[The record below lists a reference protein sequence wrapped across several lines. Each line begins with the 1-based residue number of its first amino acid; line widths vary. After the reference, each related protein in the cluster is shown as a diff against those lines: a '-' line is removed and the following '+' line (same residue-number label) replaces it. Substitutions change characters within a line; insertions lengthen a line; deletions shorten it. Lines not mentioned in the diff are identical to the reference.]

1 MTRYTFIHPT
11 KCGGTSV
18 SKYFNIYYRNYILGN
33 GHDRRC
39 SNKNNPII
47 IVRDV
52 KSRFYS
58 MYKYWKN
65 GSREYTRSNYFKEK
79 NKDVTI
85 KDFIHLVKNKN
96 SKKLNLEYFWDVH
109 LRPTTA
115 WINNTKYEN
124 IIIIKYEKNLDGK
137 IKTLIQKLNFPLK
150 KVHVSCCNKSYESN
164 CDEEDLNDEEV
175 EKFLEEY
182 FDKDIKLINEINNH
196 PEKFKMVI

>member
-11 KCGGTSV
+11 KSGGTSV
-18 SKYFNIYYRNYILGN
+18 SKYFNTYYRNNISGCS
-33 GHDRRC
+33 HDKRC
-39 SNKNNPII
+39 SNTNNPII

-65 GSREYTRSNYFKEK
+65 GSLEYTRSDFLKEK
-79 NKDVTI
+79 NKDATI
-85 KDFIHLVKNKN
+85 KDFIQLIKNKN
-96 SKKLNLEYFWDVH
+96 TKELHLEYFWNAH
-109 LRPTTA
+109 LRPTTT

-124 IIIIKYEKNLDGK
+124 IIIIKYDKNLDSK
-137 IKTLIQKLNFPLK
+137 IKTLIHKLNLSFKNIP
-150 KVHVSCCNKSYESN
+150 VSCCNKSYESN

-182 FDKDIKLINEINNH
+182 FDKDIELINEINNY